1 MAQSKSAAG
10 HSLAASLQPLLRSR
24 KAELSVGELMARIEG
39 QDGPGPILF
48 ALTLPVLL
56 PLPPGVSML
65 FALPLLMIAPQ
76 IAIGRRH
83 LWMPSALSGRKVKRA
98 ELGKLLHRVLPPL
111 KRVEAVVRPRLGFL
125 AGGLGARM
133 VGVAA
138 TLIAI
143 VLVLPIPFANFAPA
157 VALGLFSLGLSRRD
171 GLFVLA
177 GYAVMA
183 LAVLIVVLGVE
194 GASLGIAR
202 LRTLI

>member
-1 MAQSKSAAG
+1 MVQSKSTAG
-10 HSLAASLQPLLRSR
+10 HSLAASLQPLLRTR
-24 KAELSVGELMARIEG
+24 KAELSVGELMGRIEG
-39 QDGPGPILF
+39 DDGPGPILF

-65 FALPLLMIAPQ
+65 FALPLLMVAPQ
-76 IAIGRRH
+76 IALGRRH
-83 LWMPSALSGRKVKRA
+83 LWMPRALSDRKVKRA
-98 ELGKLLHRVLPPL
+98 DLGKLLHRVLPPL
-111 KRVEAVVRPRLGFL
+111 RRVEAVVRPRLSFL
-125 AGGLGARM
+125 TGGAGSRL

-157 VALGLFSLGLSRRD
+157 VALSLFALGLSRRD

-183 LAVLIVVLGVE
+183 LAVLIIVLGVH
-194 GASLGIAR
+194 GAALGIAW
-202 LRTLI
+202 LKTLI

>member
-1 MAQSKSAAG
+1 MAQSKPAAG
-10 HSLAASLQPLLRSR
+10 HSLAASLQPLLRTR

-39 QDGPGPILF
+39 DDGPGPILF

-65 FALPLLMIAPQ
+65 LALPLLMIAPQ

-83 LWMPSALSGRKVKRA
+83 LWMPDALGRRKVKRA
-98 ELGKLLHRVLPPL
+98 DLGKLLHRVLPPL
-111 KRVEAVVRPRLGFL
+111 KKVEAVVRPRLGFL
-125 AGGLGARM
+125 TGRIGSCL

-143 VLVLPIPFANFAPA
+143 VLVLPIPFANLAPA
-157 VALGLFSLGLSRRD
+157 IALSLFALGLSRRD

-183 LAVLIVVLGVE
+183 LAVLIIVLGVH

-202 LRTLI
+202 LRTMI